1 MIINVGTPSN
11 HRQVEVTPETVSVAD
26 LGLSGRVTLN
36 GIELLNAGQT
46 VRQAITATGA
56 EAPYY
61 FLSIKKQSNGSK

>member
-1 MIINVGTPSN
+1 MVINVGTPSN
-11 HRQVEVTPETVSVAD
+11 HRQVEVQENATSIAD

-36 GIELLNAGQT
+36 GIELLNSGQT

-61 FLSIKKQSNGSK
+61 FLSIKKQANGSK

>member
-11 HRQVEVTPETVSVAD
+11 HRQVEVQENATSIAD

-36 GIELLNAGQT
+36 GIELLNSGQT
-46 VRQAITATGA
+46 VRQAITATSA

-61 FLSIKKQSNGSK
+61 FLSIKKQSNGIK